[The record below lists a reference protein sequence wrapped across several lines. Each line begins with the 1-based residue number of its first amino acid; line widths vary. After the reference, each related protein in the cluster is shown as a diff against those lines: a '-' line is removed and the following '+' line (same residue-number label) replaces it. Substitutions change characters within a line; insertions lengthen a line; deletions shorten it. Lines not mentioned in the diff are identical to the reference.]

1 MKKHGIKPDKGGFVP
16 DPDEIRER
24 YPIENDSDTLE
35 PFDDSTEHREINSDD
50 PDEIKYWTQQ
60 FQITEEQLYD
70 AIALNGTSVR
80 EIKKYLSV

>member
-1 MKKHGIKPDKGGFVP
+1 MKKHGINPDKQDFVP
-16 DPDEIRER
+16 DPDEIRKR
-24 YPIENDSDTLE
+24 YPIENDSDTME

-60 FQITEEQLYD
+60 FQITEEQLHD